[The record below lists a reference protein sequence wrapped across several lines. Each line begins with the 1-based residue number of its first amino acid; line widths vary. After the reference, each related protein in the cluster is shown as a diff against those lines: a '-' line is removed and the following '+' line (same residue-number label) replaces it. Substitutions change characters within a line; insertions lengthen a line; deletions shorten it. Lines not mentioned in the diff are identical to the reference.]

1 MMLLEWH
8 KSNLYNTE
16 NNNMKET
23 KIDAHGQ
30 KLGRIASEIA
40 SILIGKKSADFQ
52 KNEIADVKVEVV
64 NASKMDI
71 TEKKART
78 TIYTNYSGFPGG
90 LKTRTLEEVATKKGY
105 AEVLEIA
112 VAGMIHRNK
121 LKDKILKNLIIKE

>member
-1 MMLLEWH
+1 
-8 KSNLYNTE
+8 
-16 NNNMKET
+16 MKEY
-23 KIDAHGQ
+23 KIDAQGQ

-40 SILIGKKSADFQ
+40 AILIGKKSADFQ

-78 TIYTNYSGFPGG
+78 AIYTNYSGFPGG
-90 LKTRTLEEVATKKGY
+90 LKTRTLEEVATRKGY

>member
-1 MMLLEWH
+1 
-8 KSNLYNTE
+8 
-16 NNNMKET
+16 MKEY

-78 TIYTNYSGFPGG
+78 AIYTNYSGFPGG
-90 LKTRTLEEVATKKGY
+90 LKTRTLEEVATRKGY

>member
-1 MMLLEWH
+1 
-8 KSNLYNTE
+8 
-16 NNNMKET
+16 MKEY
-23 KIDAHGQ
+23 KIDAQGQ

-40 SILIGKKSADFQ
+40 AILICKKSADFQ

-78 TIYTNYSGFPGG
+78 AIYTNYSGFPGG
-90 LKTRTLEEVATKKGY
+90 LKTRTLEEVATRKGY

>member
-1 MMLLEWH
+1 
-8 KSNLYNTE
+8 
-16 NNNMKET
+16 MKEY
-23 KIDAHGQ
+23 KIDAQGQ

-78 TIYTNYSGFPGG
+78 AIYTNYSGFPGG

>member
-1 MMLLEWH
+1 
-8 KSNLYNTE
+8 
-16 NNNMKET
+16 MKEY
-23 KIDAHGQ
+23 KIDAQGQ

-52 KNEIADVKVEVV
+52 KNEIADVKVEVI

-78 TIYTNYSGFPGG
+78 AIYTNYSGFPGG
-90 LKTRTLEEVATKKGY
+90 LKTRTLEEVATRKGY